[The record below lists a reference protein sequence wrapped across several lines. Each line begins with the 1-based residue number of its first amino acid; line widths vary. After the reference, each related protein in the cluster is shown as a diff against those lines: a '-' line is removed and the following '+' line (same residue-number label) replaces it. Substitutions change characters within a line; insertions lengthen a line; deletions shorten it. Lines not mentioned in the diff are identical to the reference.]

1 MLELLAAAIVASASC
16 AIPPDLTPAPAQA
29 QEERRLLPTTRL
41 VLAYYWWPQECRR
54 PASADTPGC
63 KAGFGFK
70 VHGLWP
76 DSVGQTWP
84 QFCRAPTPI
93 DLKTLRANYCM
104 TPSTSLLQHEWAKHG
119 TCGWPSAS
127 AYFKATRKIADTIS
141 LPDVDQ
147 LPKDGLTAGAVR
159 DAIVAVNP
167 KLDRSM
173 LFIGTDKNQWLT
185 EMRVCLTTKSKP
197 MPCVEGD
204 YGAAD
209 RATVRVWPR

>member
-16 AIPPDLTPAPAQA
+16 AIPPNLTPAPARP
-29 QEERRLLPTTRL
+29 QEEQRQLPVTRL
-41 VLAYYWWPQECRR
+41 VLAYYWWPEQCRNDNTD
-54 PASADTPGC
+54 PVGC
-63 KAGFGFK
+63 KSGFGFK

-93 DLKTLRANYCM
+93 DLPTVRANYCM
-104 TPSTSLLQHEWAKHG
+104 TPSPGLMQHEWAKHG
-119 TCGWPSAS
+119 TCGWPTPA
-127 AYFKATRKIADTIS
+127 AYFAAARKVADTIA

-147 LPKDGLTAGAVR
+147 LPKDGLTAGAIR

-167 KLDRSM
+167 KLTRAM
-173 LFIGTDKNQWLT
+173 LFVGTDKNQWLT
-185 EMRVCLTTKSKP
+185 EMRVCLTTDYAP
-197 MPCVEGD
+197 MPCIEGD